1 MLLWGSLL
9 AVLAISGCH
18 NRNPYTDNKVFQ
30 NLVVE
35 IMADTMAFEVDC
47 SNPVDFPD
55 SGEYRY
61 EVGAEVDFPVEGPKP
76 LIDSVKLFINSEL
89 YKSFDWG
96 ADFIMHIPFE
106 KTRTWTGGNIVTD
119 YITHYRPLYAK
130 NDFGVGSQ
138 HLTMSITTETDTYV
152 TYHVEYCYC
161 GASCSC
167 RTDYYTFRKRD
178 GHLIKDILTEQN
190 LNAFLKKYP
199 QYKEIT
205 DQTAFTYMGLT
216 DEGLE
221 CHYLVTSDWP
231 DYNPDEGWKEMIIPY
246 SEIKPYLSKEV
257 QELLP

>member
-178 GHLIKDILTEQN
+178 GHLLKDILTEQN
-190 LNAFLKKYP
+190 LNAFLKKFS
-199 QYKEIT
+199 QYKKIA
-205 DQTAFTYMGLT
+205 DQVAYSSMGLT

-221 CHYLVTSDWP
+221 YHYLVSSDGP
-231 DYNPDEGWKEMIIPY
+231 DYNPDVWDEIIIPY
-246 SEIKPYLSKEV
+246 AEIKPYLSKEA